1 VRTTRGE
8 AYNVRVSLE
17 STCPHVWMI
26 AGDLDEVDA
35 LQQIGLRGGR
45 PSVLQ
50 AAYAHCIHAA
60 CPVPSGLIKSTVEP
74 DWHCLGTF
82 PCASARR

>member
-1 VRTTRGE
+1 MATVEIEAGICCHTTTVRTTRGE

-35 LQQIGLRGGR
+35 LQQIGLRGGP
-45 PSVLQ
+45 PSVRWRQ
-50 AAYAHCIHAA
+50 
-60 CPVPSGLIKSTVEP
+60 
-74 DWHCLGTF
+74 DWLCLRTF
-82 PCASARR
+82 PCA